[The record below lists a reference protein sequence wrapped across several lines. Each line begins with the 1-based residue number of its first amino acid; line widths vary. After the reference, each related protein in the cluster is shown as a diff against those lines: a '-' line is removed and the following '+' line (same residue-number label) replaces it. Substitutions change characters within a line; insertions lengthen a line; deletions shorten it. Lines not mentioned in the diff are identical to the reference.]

1 MKHLAER
8 DQQVIWHPY
17 TQMQTA
23 APPLSIARGEGALLY
38 DEAGTAYIDAISS
51 WWVNLHGHCHPHLI
65 QKINQQL
72 NRLDHVIFAGFTHEP
87 AVELA
92 ENLLKILPANQAKIF
107 YSDNGSTAVEVAL
120 KMAIQYWQNLGQRKT
135 KIIAFRDSYHGDTF
149 GAMSVSSRSAF
160 TQPFQQYL
168 FEVLFIDVPV
178 AGREEETVKQLNTLA
193 QQENIAAFIFEPLVL
208 GTAGMVMYSPEV
220 LNQLMQICR
229 EHSILTIAD
238 EVMTGF
244 GRTGRNFASDYLS
257 EEPDMICLSKGL
269 TGGVMAL
276 GVTTCSSEIF
286 DTFLGTEPHKTFF
299 HGHSY
304 TANPIACTAG
314 IASYEL
320 LVLPETL
327 QNIQR
332 IVAQHQQFSDKVLG
346 NPIIKNIRQTGT
358 ILALEF
364 NTGETSY
371 FNQIRNSL
379 YDFALQHQV
388 LLRPLGNII
397 YILPPYCITEEKL
410 DAVYTVIEKM
420 SRLLS
425 DNYNGQS

>member
-1 MKHLAER
+1 MNLTQR
-8 DQQVIWHPY
+8 DQAIIWHPY

-23 APPLSIARGEGALLY
+23 APPLPIVRGEGALLY
-38 DEAGTAYIDAISS
+38 DETGNTYIDAISS
-51 WWVNLHGHCHPHLI
+51 WWVNLHGHCHPHI
-65 QKINQQL
+65 TQKITEQL

-87 AVELA
+87 AVALA
-92 ENLLKILPANQAKIF
+92 ENVLQILPANQAKVF

-120 KMAIQYWQNLGQRKT
+120 KMAMQYWQNLGQTKS

-168 FEVLFIDVPV
+168 FDVLFIDVPV
-178 AGREEETVKQLNTLA
+178 AGREAETVAQLKLLTA
-193 QQENIAAFIFEPLVL
+193 QEDIAAFIFEPLVL

-220 LNQLMQICR
+220 LNQLMQICK
-229 EHSILTIAD
+229 EHQILTIAD

-244 GRTGRNFASDYLS
+244 GRTGRNFACDYLL
-257 EEPDMICLSKGL
+257 EQPDMVCLSKGL

-276 GVTTCSSEIF
+276 GATTCSQAIF
-286 DTFLGTEPHKTFF
+286 EAFLGTESNKTFF

-320 LVLPETL
+320 LIQPETQ
-327 QNIQR
+327 QNIR
-332 IVAQHQQFSDKVLG
+332 HIATQHQQFKEKLAG
-346 NPIIKNIRQTGT
+346 HPAIKNIRQTGT

-364 NTGETSY
+364 NMGTTSY
-371 FNQIRNSL
+371 FNQIRDRL
-379 YDFALQHQV
+379 YNFALQHQV

-397 YILPPYCITEEKL
+397 YIFPPYCITEEQL
-410 DAVYTVIEKM
+410 NTVYGVIEKM
-420 SRLLS
+420 SALLTENPKAS
-425 DNYNGQS
+425 S